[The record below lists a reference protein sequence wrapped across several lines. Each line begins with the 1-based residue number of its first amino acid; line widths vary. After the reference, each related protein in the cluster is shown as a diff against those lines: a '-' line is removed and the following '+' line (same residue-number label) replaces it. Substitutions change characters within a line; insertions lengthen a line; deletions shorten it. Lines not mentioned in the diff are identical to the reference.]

1 MATLATRLENLF
13 AAAASCNRG
22 ATAPD
27 DPFEGM
33 LWWDTDDDPI
43 EVLKRYTV
51 TGGWASILSVNITT
65 VLVTLTS
72 LRFTT
77 PHVNEAVAL
86 AATSTELDAAADF
99 VGDITA
105 TSTELNRMVGSALT
119 TFSLGNQFTT
129 LNAAHLVK
137 IGNLVMFCWDNNAHT
152 SRADSSSTVGIIPA
166 AYRPVIGIPA
176 RIPNMNNQGYMD
188 VYVSSAGTVSVYHR
202 NQAGNEQTQTFLF
215 AGSMVW
221 YVA

>member
-1 MATLATRLENLF
+1 MSQVDEYTIPGSPLTMAALATRLENLF

-77 PHVNEAVAL
+77 PHINEAVAL
-86 AATSTELDAAADF
+86 A
-99 VGDITA
+99 A

-188 VYVSSAGTVSVYHR
+188 VYVSSAGTVTVYHR